1 MKQMKC
7 ISRKKCP
14 EKMDNGL
21 GRNVRYGEGL
31 MGRNVLRRVSRGKCT
46 QKELQRRTIVL
57 LYSNVE
63 KKSLM

>member
-1 MKQMKC
+1 
-7 ISRKKCP
+7 
-14 EKMDNGL
+14 MDNGL
-21 GRNVRYGEGL
+21 GRNVLYGEGL
-31 MGRNVLRRVSRGKCT
+31 KGRNVLRRVSRGKCT

>member
-1 MKQMKC
+1 
-7 ISRKKCP
+7 
-14 EKMDNGL
+14 MDNGL
-21 GRNVRYGEGL
+21 GRNVLYGEGL
-31 MGRNVLRRVSRGKCT
+31 KGRNVLYGEGLKGRNVLRRVSRGKCT